1 MFARRSQPLQK
12 RLREVGLHHV
22 RLRALRGAGER
33 GLWMTL
39 SNTTISDAM
48 LKDSRD
54 NSMADTPPGNAEPR
68 LRISN
73 SLSLPI
79 DAVTQRFAWMGRT
92 GSGKSYGAQKL
103 AELMLEAGAQIV
115 VFDIPGQWYG
125 LRLGPK
131 PFAIPV
137 FGGAHGDIPLEPAGG
152 AAVADLVVARG
163 ISVVLDVSQMDD
175 EELWS
180 FTADFNER
188 FFVLKQSAPSPVHVY
203 YDECHELVPQEWER
217 AQKRCFRSVNRQQK
231 RGRVLGIGVSLI
243 SQRPQEVSK
252 KVLDQAECVFAFQMR
267 SSLERE
273 SIANGAAATGSDKKM
288 ILQTLA
294 TLPVGSAQVFSPQ
307 WLGVSETVKIA
318 KKPSPDV
325 SATPKL
331 GDRKEAPKTLSPVD
345 LQDLRISMEAAIAR
359 AREDDPREL
368 RKRIT
373 ELENQLRRG
382 RKSVLPPAPEP
393 KRVEVPVLS
402 ESALCALQQLLA
414 ANDTL
419 SAELRAALDR
429 FAPASFA
436 PAPQAEHEPPQ
447 HRNSSKAGAKAPVF
461 ATRSRTHADREVGS
475 GGLQRILVALA
486 QRPQGLSTRQ
496 IGVRAGLSAR
506 SGTFSTYLSR
516 ARREGWIAGRAQQ
529 IQITEAGRAALGH
542 YEPLPTGRALLD
554 YWVAQLGQGGITRLL
569 NAVWSA
575 HPRPLSLVDAASR
588 AGLAAGSGTF
598 STYVSRLRALE
609 LVHGRGELR
618 ASDELFD

>member
-1 MFARRSQPLQK
+1 
-12 RLREVGLHHV
+12 
-22 RLRALRGAGER
+22 
-33 GLWMTL
+33 
-39 SNTTISDAM
+39 
-48 LKDSRD
+48 
-54 NSMADTPPGNAEPR
+54 MADTACASAEPR
-68 LRISN
+68 LRISQ

-115 VFDIPGQWYG
+115 VFDIPGQWHG

-152 AAVADLVVARG
+152 AAVADLVVDRG

-175 EELWS
+175 EDLWS

-188 FFVLKQSAPSPVHVY
+188 FFVLKQRAPSPVHVY

-231 RGRVLGIGVSLI
+231 RGRALGIGVSLI

-307 WLGVSETVKIA
+307 WLGVSAETVKIA
-318 KKPSPDV
+318 KKRSPDV
-325 SATPKL
+325 SATPKV
-331 GDRKEAPKTLSPVD
+331 GDRKEAPEALSPVD
-345 LQDLRISMEAAIAR
+345 LQDLRTSMEAAIVR
-359 AREDDPREL
+359 AKQDDPAEL
-368 RKRIT
+368 RKRIS
-373 ELENQLRRG
+373 ELENQLRSS
-382 RKSVLPPAPEP
+382 RKPAPPLEP

-402 ESALCALQQLLA
+402 DAALGAVQQLLA
-414 ANDTL
+414 ANADL
-419 SAELRAALDR
+419 SSELRAVLSR
-429 FAPASFA
+429 FAPASTSSA
-436 PAPQAEHEPPQ
+436 RQAEPEPPR
-447 HRNSSKAGAKAPVF
+447 HRTSSKAKAP
-461 ATRSRTHADREVGS
+461 ALAAASSGSRSDSEVGN
-475 GGLQRILVALA
+475 GGLHRILIALA
-486 QRPQGLSTRQ
+486 QRPQGLSMWQ

-516 ARREGWIAGRAQQ
+516 ARRKSWIEGRAQQ

-542 YEPLPTGRALLD
+542 YEPLPTGKALLD
-554 YWVAQLGQGGITRLL
+554 YWIAQLGRGGITRLL
-569 NAVWSA
+569 IAVWSA
-575 HPRPLSLVDAASR
+575 HPRSLSLPVAAAE